1 MPPRAFWLL
10 SWLERAT
17 TMSPKTNGA
26 QVSAIIATDSSQ
38 TPSAKAIVTATVS
51 TGAWVTQ
58 DANILNQATSLD
70 APRPLWVHPSAFAVT
85 KSFSYSPHP
94 AITMKP
100 RTRWVQ
106 TVALP
111 TNSAVVLA
119 HAPPGS
125 GARVILAVTRQHYLR
140 PRNARSTSQRT
151 QEDPTDAKAATN
163 ALVCAHAP
171 TMDGA

>member
-1 MPPRAFWLL
+1 MNP
-10 SWLERAT
+10 S
-17 TMSPKTNGA
+17 TNLA
-26 QVSAIIATDSSQ
+26 QISAIGGTASSQ
-38 TPSAKAIVTATVS
+38 TPSAKAIVTATAS

-70 APRPLWVHPSAFAVT
+70 APRPIRVHPNASVAM
-85 KSFSYSPHP
+85 KIFSYSQHP
-94 AITMKP
+94 AVTMKL
-100 RTRWVQ
+100 RTRWVR

-111 TNSAVVLA
+111 TNSAVVIA

-151 QEDPTDAKAATN
+151 QEDPTDARAATN
-163 ALVCAHAP
+163 ARVSAHAP
-171 TMDGA
+171 TTDGARVIPLVPISMLA